1 MFIKF
6 LISSVSSSVV
16 DLALFSLICYWFRSN
31 QLETGS
37 YIVIATILA
46 RICSATYNFLINYK
60 VVFRSQANI
69 RKALVRYIVLAV
81 IQMSLSAILVNLVYP
96 LIGGYE
102 VLVKIPVDVFLFLV
116 NYVVQK
122 KVIY

>member
-31 QLETGS
+31 QLETGY

-60 VVFRSQANI
+60 VVFGSQANI

>member
-16 DLALFSLICYWFRSN
+16 DLGLFSLLCYWFRNN
-31 QLETGS
+31 QIETGY
-37 YIVIATILA
+37 YIVTATILA

-60 VVFRSQANI
+60 VVFHSQANI
-69 RKALVRYIVLAV
+69 RKALVRYIILAV
-81 IQMSLSAILVNLVYP
+81 IQMSLSALLVNLVYP